1 MDANIQKYIA
11 FVKTVEFKSFT
22 KAAEQLAYAQSSVSK
37 MIADLENEWHL
48 SLLERSRNGVEL
60 TSDGLKVLPYVRKIV
75 DDFMQMQDSINEIN
89 EIKTGII
96 RIGTFSSVATH
107 WMPNI
112 IKAFQKDYPN
122 IEYELLTGDYDEI
135 ENWLKDGR
143 VDCGFL
149 RLPTQG
155 KFDTIFLED
164 DRLAVVLP
172 KNHPLAK
179 KELIEP
185 NDLNGQP
192 FMLLEHGGKTE
203 ISEFLE
209 EYNLHPKIKFTTWD
223 DYAIM
228 SMAESG
234 QGIAILP
241 RLILKR
247 IPYDIEIRDLS
258 VLAQRKIG
266 LALRSQSSASS
277 AVKRFIDY
285 LKYRNGQ
292 NGGDFCG
299 NE

>member
-112 IKAFQKDYPN
+112 INAFQKDYPN

>member
-11 FVKTVEFKSFT
+11 FVKTVECKSFT

-155 KFDTIFLED
+155 KLDTIFLED

-172 KNHPLAK
+172 KNHPLAEK
-179 KELIEP
+179 KLIDP
-185 NDLNGQP
+185 KDLNGQP

-228 SMAESG
+228 SMTESG

-266 LALRSQSSASS
+266 LALRSQASSSS

-292 NGGDFCG
+292 NGGNLCG

>member
-11 FVKTVEFKSFT
+11 FVKTVECKSFT

-75 DDFMQMQDSINEIN
+75 DDFMQMQDSINEIY

-179 KELIEP
+179 KELIDP
-185 NDLNGQP
+185 KDLNNQP

-285 LKYRNGQ
+285 LKYRNG
-292 NGGDFCG
+292 GDFCG

>member
-11 FVKTVEFKSFT
+11 FVKTVECKSFT
-22 KAAEQLAYAQSSVSK
+22 KAAEQLSYAQSSVSK

-48 SLLERSRNGVEL
+48 SLLERSRNGVKL

-155 KFDTIFLED
+155 KFDTISLED
-164 DRLAVVLP
+164 DRFVVVLP
-172 KNHPLAK
+172 KNHPLAQK
-179 KELIEP
+179 KLIDP
-185 NDLNGQP
+185 KDLNNQP

-209 EYNLHPKIKFTTWD
+209 EYNLNPKIKFTTWD

-258 VLAQRKIG
+258 VSAQRKIG

-292 NGGDFCG
+292 NGGNLCG